1 MASQPILS
9 MLDAEPLVDDKSKPR
24 RTTLDDYVHLSWYC
38 FRVLLFA
45 EFVLLSV
52 MGNMVYMV
60 YAGAAPRRVSCLQDD
75 AYIENIC
82 KMNISHR
89 ELTNC
94 TYETEYEF
102 RSVQIDFEYFCGD
115 SSYVK
120 SSISAQMLGVLV
132 GALCFGHLSDKYGRK
147 KVLMYC
153 FLLCI
158 VFQVAT
164 VFARTLWMFTVL
176 RAIVGFFNGG
186 QMTIYSVYKIEHTP
200 KNHRVW
206 ITALISF
213 APNFILMN
221 GIAWLSH
228 DWQSFQIALVIV
240 SFPALLISFFLYE
253 SPRWLLGRGRIAEAE
268 HILLNIQRI
277 DGKTEHREEL
287 TSLLQAEF
295 EKAEAREK
303 KQQNYSI
310 IDLFST
316 QKMAA
321 VTSTL
326 CMGMLFTSMIN
337 YGLMFNLEKLYK
349 KCGRKLF
356 HFIAQASSCFCLCVV
371 AAVHLLGMS
380 HEWSM
385 FIRVATIVATA
396 VCSQV
401 YLSKGIAAMEYFP
414 SVIRNI
420 GISFNS
426 TLSRLGTILAPQM
439 FIYFTWKPLPFIIM
453 AVMAALDAISFQAVI
468 PETKGRAMQD
478 TMPEKAEKRSETS

>member
-186 QMTIYSVYKIEHTP
+186 QMT
-200 KNHRVW
+200 
-206 ITALISF
+206 
-213 APNFILMN
+213 
-221 GIAWLSH
+221 
-228 DWQSFQIALVIV
+228 FQIALVIV

-337 YGLMFNLEKLYK
+337 YGLMFNLEKLSGSIY
-349 KCGRKLF
+349 LN
-356 HFIAQASSCFCLCVV
+356 STY
-371 AAVHLLGMS
+371 LGGLR
-380 HEWSM
+380 W
-385 FIRVATIVATA
+385 I
-396 VCSQV
+396 
-401 YLSKGIAAMEYFP
+401 L
-414 SVIRNI
+414 
-420 GISFNS
+420 NS
-426 TLSRLGTILAPQM
+426 TLGYFDYKLRLFPT
-439 FIYFTWKPLPFIIM
+439 TRPLI
-453 AVMAALDAISFQAVI
+453 
-468 PETKGRAMQD
+468 
-478 TMPEKAEKRSETS
+478 